1 MYGETLKDYVDIL
14 AGKFRSGEI
23 SKERFLRLTD
33 KLIAW
38 EIAARQRGLM

>member
-1 MYGETLKDYVDIL
+1 MYGETLHDYVEVL
-14 AGKFRSGEI
+14 AGKFRKGEL

-38 EIAARQRGLM
+38 EIVARQRGLM